1 MKGGRKGSRWLAVLI
16 LLLPLS
22 GRSLNLF
29 EYRNAQELPSYGLP
43 VKFYSNVVTQE
54 FAPLPTKEQGV
65 LASHFPTLKVGILCC
80 IGAPLV
86 IHRWDG
92 KLEGIYADYLR
103 LIETVLKRPVEV
115 RLFGN
120 WESAYAALQRGDIQ
134 LLSHSASPQP
144 GNRKDDTYPILVQP
158 LALIVR
164 KEQVN
169 KPFEQMN
176 IMAAPGS
183 NPNTI
188 EQLRKHYRSVLVAKN
203 QQEGVQAVVDGE
215 VDAYLDGQSQIAYLL
230 AFRPFTKLTYRRD
243 ISQGERYDF
252 LARNGD
258 GIVEAI
264 NLILTA
270 IPHETRNKVYQ
281 RWVSGLA
288 LSDNNDTTIFSP
300 QEKAW
305 VKKNP
310 VVNVAISRT
319 APPYSFLDKDG
330 QLAGLD
336 VDILRLLGEKSG
348 ITFNFIPADGAVGIK
363 KLLQDGEAQMTS
375 LVDTPERRR
384 WLSFSH
390 PYGTVEWVMITRNE
404 RNAPYEFEQLKHHRV
419 AIQRGHALLSVLKQ
433 YPEIFV
439 MEVDNVTQGVDM
451 VLAGAADATFD
462 SLISADY
469 LQASHYG
476 TNISIQF
483 FEGSLQPE
491 QYAIIPAYPQ
501 LVDILNKSI
510 DALPPNELRVLRLKW
525 LSMGNV
531 TAYADNKISPW
542 MKLWGGALFVIALS
556 SAFWGSYLAHQIRRR
571 KRAEN
576 NLQDLLTYWETLFNN
591 MPTPMFVCD
600 PTMCV
605 TAANLYFRREM
616 NTLGSDVIGR
626 SLFSLCFLKPADE
639 KDISMIFLR
648 CLEGAPAHFSDRSI
662 AIQGQDRDVYLWLE
676 SYSNT
681 EGVVQGIIGGWFD
694 VTERK
699 LLAQELRQERDKAE
713 LASLE
718 KSDFL
723 AHMSHE
729 IRTPLQAIIG
739 ILDLEVKQ
747 QTLPSTP
754 LHIAW
759 HAAMSL
765 QGIIGDVLDFSKIE
779 SGRMVLNLEPESLQ
793 EVLGSCVVAFSHRAK
808 EKGLFFARQFDL
820 PSEYYHLLDATR
832 VTQVVNNLLGN
843 AIKFTEQ
850 GGVQI
855 SASYRHIPES
865 NQDEITLVV
874 ADTGCGVPETM
885 YEAVLLPYVQVTQ
898 NCGGKTGTGLGLPI
912 SVQLVEFMGGS
923 LKITGAP
930 GGGTQVTVTLP
941 LMRSI
946 VEKEAVSEKTENIE
960 GEIHES
966 LNILV
971 VDDLPANLQVLSLQ
985 LAPSGHHVVLAESG
999 EQAMNLMEE
1008 GYFDL
1013 VLTDCQMPVMNGY
1026 ELAQLLRKHERLR
1039 QLPPFIILGCTANA
1053 FSTEQARCLDAG
1065 MDGVLTKPLVQSK
1078 LLAEINRYYR
1088 QVNDEITLQFDEI
1101 QALAQRDVTVE
1112 HQLLSAVW
1120 QGMSEDIA
1128 ELRQPENQQIDEKV
1142 THHAHRMKG
1151 AFALLQYQ
1159 QGIRIC
1165 LRIEKGER
1173 YDEKTIEVLLTR
1185 AEYFQ
1190 QQIKQ
1195 QLEKLQNVNQGE

>member
-1 MKGGRKGSRWLAVLI
+1 MTCWRKEWRWFAPLV

-22 GRSLNLF
+22 GWSLNLF
-29 EYRNAQELPSYGLP
+29 EYRNAQELPANGLP
-43 VKFYSNVVTQE
+43 VEFYSNITQE
-54 FAPLPTKEQGV
+54 SQEFLPLPIKEQAV
-65 LASHFPTLKVGILCC
+65 LPSRFPTLKVGILCC

-120 WESAYAALQRGDIQ
+120 WESAYKALQRGDIQ
-134 LLSHSASPQP
+134 LLSNSASSQS
-144 GNRKDDTYPILVQP
+144 GNEANDTYPILVQP
-158 LALIVR
+158 LALIMR

-169 KPFEQMN
+169 MPFAKMN
-176 IMAAPGS
+176 IMAAPS
-183 NPNTI
+183 SDPNVI
-188 EQLRKHYRSVLVAKN
+188 KQLHKHYRNILIAKN
-203 QQEGVQAVVDGE
+203 QQEGIQAVVDGE
-215 VDAYLDGQSQIAYLL
+215 MDAYLDGQSQIAYLL
-230 AFRPFTKLTYRRD
+230 AFRPFTGLTYRRD
-243 ISQGERYDF
+243 ISFGERYDF
-252 LARNGD
+252 LGHNGD
-258 GIVEAI
+258 GMVEAV
-264 NLILTA
+264 NLILTS
-270 IPHETRNKVYQ
+270 IPHAIRNKVYE
-281 RWVSGLA
+281 RWISGLA
-288 LSDNNDTTIFSP
+288 LGNNNDAAIFSS

-305 VKKNP
+305 IKRNP
-310 VVNVAISRT
+310 VVNVALNRNV
-319 APPYSFLDKDG
+319 PPYSFLDKNG
-330 QLAGLD
+330 QITGLD

-348 ITFNFIPADGAVGIK
+348 ITFNFIPTDDAVGIK
-363 KLLQDGEAQMTS
+363 KRLEDGEAQMTS
-375 LVDTPERRR
+375 MINTPERRR

-390 PYGTVEWVMITRNE
+390 PYGTVEWVMITRSE

-419 AIQRGHALLSVLKQ
+419 AIQRGNALLSLLKQ
-433 YPEIFV
+433 YPEISIV
-439 MEVDNVTQGVDM
+439 EVDSVTQGIDM

-469 LQASHYG
+469 LQASRYG
-476 TNISIQF
+476 ANISIQSF
-483 FEGSLQPE
+483 KGSLQPE

-525 LSMGNV
+525 LSMANV
-531 TAYADNKISPW
+531 TPYDDHKISPW
-542 MKLWGGALFVIALS
+542 VKLWGGALLVIALS

-571 KRAEN
+571 KTAES
-576 NLQDLLTYWETLFNN
+576 NLQNLLAYWETLFNN

-600 PTMCV
+600 PTMCI
-605 TAANLYFRREM
+605 TAANLYFRHEM
-616 NTLGSDVIGR
+616 GSIGSEVIGR
-626 SLFSLCFLKPADE
+626 SLFSLCFLKPTDE
-639 KDISMIFLR
+639 QEISLIFLR
-648 CLEGAPAHFSDRSI
+648 CLEGAPVHFSDRNI
-662 AIQGQDRDVYLWLE
+662 VIQGQDKDVYLWLE

-747 QTLPSTP
+747 QTQPSTP

-759 HAAMSL
+759 QAAISL

-779 SGRMVLNLEPESLQ
+779 SGRMVLNLKPESLQ
-793 EVLGSCVVAFSHRAK
+793 AILENCVATFSHRAK
-808 EKGLFFARQFDL
+808 EKALLFTYQFDM
-820 PSEYYHLLDATR
+820 PPEYYHLLDATR
-832 VTQVVNNLLGN
+832 VTQVINNLLGN

-850 GGVQI
+850 GSVQI
-855 SASYRHIPES
+855 SASYQLIPGS
-865 NQDEITLVV
+865 HQDEITLVV
-874 ADTGCGVPETM
+874 ADTGCGIPETM

-898 NCGGKTGTGLGLPI
+898 DNGGKTGTGLGLPI
-912 SVQLVEFMGGS
+912 SVQLVELMGGS

-930 GGGTQVTVTLP
+930 SVGAQVTVVLP
-941 LMRSI
+941 LTRAVI
-946 VEKEAVSEKTENIE
+946 EKEAISEKTENIE
-960 GEIHES
+960 TELHES

-985 LAPSGHHVVLAESG
+985 LAPSGHRIALAESG
-999 EQAMNLMEE
+999 EQAMNLVEE
-1008 GYFDL
+1008 GYFDI
-1013 VLTDCQMPVMNGY
+1013 VLTDCQMPMMNGY

-1053 FSTEQARCLDAG
+1053 FSTEQARCLEAG
-1065 MDGVLTKPLVQSK
+1065 MNGVLIKPLVQSK
-1078 LLAEINRYYR
+1078 LLAEMTRYYR
-1088 QVNDEITLQFDEI
+1088 QVNDEATLKFDEI
-1101 QALAQRDVTVE
+1101 QALARQDVAIE
-1112 HQLLSAVW
+1112 RQLLSAIQ

-1128 ELRQPENQQIDEKV
+1128 ELQQQENQQHHEKV
-1142 THHAHRMKG
+1142 VHHAHRMKG
-1151 AFALLQYQ
+1151 AFALMQYQ
-1159 QGIRIC
+1159 QGIRVC
-1165 LRIEKGER
+1165 LRIEKSEHC
-1173 YDEKTIEVLLTR
+1173 DVKTIAVLLTR

-1190 QQIKQ
+1190 QQIEQ
-1195 QLEKLQNVNQGE
+1195 KLGELQSS